1 MRHAI
6 LASAALAL
14 TTLTLAG
21 CDDDSHMSRH
31 ARTASAT
38 QCAPS
43 PLPAC
48 APGKPTAARAADGA
62 GASQASSTGIVATSS
77 GSGASTH
84 VTRTYVERDV
94 RVRTEHHRGRYH
106 GGGGYAQVEHYGYV
120 DGGQV
125 REDAYASGDTTRRS
139 SRTVVS
145 QSSRYSESG
154 YASGSSSSSSG
165 SYASGGGY
173 ASGGS
178 YSSGGAYSQSG
189 GRSSGHQGRLVIR
202 GGHGQADSWTW
213 RTAGRDENGMLT
225 WPGKTPD

>member
-14 TTLTLAG
+14 TTLSLAG
-21 CDDDSHMSRH
+21 CDDDGHMGRH

-38 QCAPS
+38 QCTPS

-48 APGKPTAARAADGA
+48 APGKATGGRAAAA
-62 GASQASSTGIVATSS
+62 GGQAASTGIVATTS
-77 GSGASTH
+77 GSGSSTR
-84 VTRTYVERDV
+84 VTRTYVEQDV
-94 RVRTEHHRGRYH
+94 RVRTERHRGRH
-106 GGGGYAQVEHYGYV
+106 HDGGGYAQVEHYGYV
-120 DGGQV
+120 DGDESRGQV
-125 REDAYASGDTTRRS
+125 REDAYASGDTTRRG

-145 QSSRYSESG
+145 RSSRYSESG

-178 YSSGGAYSQSG
+178 YASGGAW
-189 GRSSGHQGRLVIR
+189 RSSGHQGRLVIR

>member
-21 CDDDSHMSRH
+21 CDDDGHMGRH

-48 APGKPTAARAADGA
+48 APGKASGDRAAGGHTA
-62 GASQASSTGIVATSS
+62 STGIVATTS
-77 GSGASTH
+77 GSGSSTR
-84 VTRTYVERDV
+84 VTRTEVEQDV
-94 RVRTEHHRGRYH
+94 RVRTERHRGHYRR
-106 GGGGYAQVEHYGYV
+106 GGNGYAQVEHYGYV

-125 REDAYASGDTTRRS
+125 REDAYASGDTTRRA

-178 YSSGGAYSQSG
+178 YASGGAWQ
-189 GRSSGHQGRLVIR
+189 SSGHQGRLVIR

-213 RTAGRDENGMLT
+213 RTAGRDERGMLT